1 MTAQPTHPFEPV
13 EDEASMPWARAMR
26 QGHID
31 VLGELIDMGMTLSR
45 AIIRQATEADAAPV
59 FQGNLDLAFSRVTLA
74 VRRTV
79 ALRERLMTDLEAWEA
94 TAARGALQ
102 AEWDQ
107 DCLDEAAETVSRERV
122 KRIVKRA
129 IETDRQGD
137 WDTKRLCEDAE
148 ERLEDSDIY
157 GDMADRPFSE
167 IVAQIC
173 QDLGVTPDWSRMAQE
188 AWAREEMEHGPI
200 GAPLAR
206 WVAARDAG
214 DPGAPNPSPLAGE
227 GGAQAPEPWRRRL
240 GG

>member
-1 MTAQPTHPFEPV
+1 
-13 EDEASMPWARAMR
+13 MR

-31 VLGELIDMGMTLSR
+31 VLGELIDLGMTLCR
-45 AIIRQATEADAAPV
+45 AIVRQATEADVKPV
-59 FQGNLDLAFSRVTLA
+59 IKGDVDLALSRATLA

-79 ALRERLMTDLEAWEA
+79 ALRERLMNDLEAWDA
-94 TAARGALQ
+94 AAARGALKAQ
-102 AEWDQ
+102 RDQ
-107 DCLDEAAETVSRERV
+107 DYLDDAAETVSRERV

-129 IETDRQGD
+129 IETDRPSD
-137 WDTKRLCEDAE
+137 WDTKRLCEDVE

-188 AWAREEMEHGPI
+188 AWAREEMEHGPV

-206 WVAARDAG
+206 WMAAEAQGLKPTSVTAARDSG
-214 DPGAPNPSPLAGE
+214 PPI
-227 GGAQAPEPWRRRL
+227 
-240 GG
+240 